1 MDMMLKGKR
10 AFITGSTSGIGAQ
23 CARVLAG
30 EGVSVVINGRNADR
44 AAAVAEEIRASGGEA
59 EVALGDVTTEEGSRA
74 VIESAKSAFD
84 GIDILVN
91 NVGNPTR
98 ESHLLGLMH
107 HSRNG
112 STITIRTRSPR
123 FDCPCLC
130 TGNEGAR
137 LGAFDPSLLS
147 ERYLAACR
155 CSDLRCREGRAE
167 QHDPQSF
174 QGVGWNRRDVQRD
187 YARPD
192 LHAAIGQIFHRD
204 RATPRERRP

>member
-44 AAAVAEEIRASGGEA
+44 TAAVADEIRASGGEA
-59 EVALGDVTTEEGSRA
+59 EVALGDVTTEEGSRN

-84 GIDILVN
+84 GVDILVN
-91 NVGNPTR
+91 NVGNPTQ
-98 ESHLLGLMH
+98 ESHPSWFDASFQEWIDDYHQNTIAAVRLIHAFVPAMKERGWGRLIQVS
-107 HSRNG
+107 SRNA
-112 STITIRTRSPR
+112 I
-123 FDCPCLC
+123 
-130 TGNEGAR
+130 
-137 LGAFDPSLLS
+137 
-147 ERYLAACR
+147 AACR

-174 QGVGWNRRDVQRD
+174 QGVGWNRRDIQRD

-192 LHAAIGQIFHRD
+192 LHAAIEQIFHRD
-204 RATPRERRP
+204 RATARERRP